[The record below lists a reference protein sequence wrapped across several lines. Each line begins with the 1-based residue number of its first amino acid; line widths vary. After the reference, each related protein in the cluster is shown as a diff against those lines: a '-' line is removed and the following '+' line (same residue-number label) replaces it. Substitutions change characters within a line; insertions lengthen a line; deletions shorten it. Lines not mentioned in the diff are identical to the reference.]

1 MTVHPERREPFFAM
15 LARNHVGPLARG
27 KDLRYACGGGFRAR
41 GGEDTVNATIIAVG
55 HMKEKPC
62 RAMADEYLKRLSRYG
77 RFRETE
83 LNDLPEPVNTSPALE
98 EQIRRRE
105 GEAILKA
112 IRPGDYVIALT
123 IPGREW
129 DSPALAAHL
138 ESLAAQG
145 QGELVF
151 VIGGSL
157 GLSREVIAR
166 ADEELSMSPM
176 TFPHQ
181 LARVMLLEQLYRC
194 CRITA
199 GERYHK

>member
-1 MTVHPERREPFFAM
+1 M
-15 LARNHVGPLARG
+15 
-27 KDLRYACGGGFRAR
+27 
-41 GGEDTVNATIIAVG
+41 NAAIIAVG
-55 HMKEKPC
+55 RMKEKPY

-77 RFRETE
+77 RFREVE
-83 LNDLPEPVNTSPALE
+83 LEDLPEPANSSDALE
-98 EQIRRRE
+98 EQIRRKE

-112 IRPGDYVIALT
+112 IRPGDHVIALT
-123 IPGREW
+123 IPGRGW
-129 DSPALAAHL
+129 DSPALARHL
-138 ESLAAQG
+138 EDLTARGA
-145 QGELVF
+145 GELVF

-166 ADEELSMSPM
+166 ADEELSMSAM

-194 CRITA
+194 CRISA